1 MVVGN
6 DVLNQIVNPAPKVKP
21 INVKDMAEVG
31 DVLNL
36 IVNPVPKVKPINA

>member
-6 DVLNQIVNPAPKVKP
+6 DVLNQIVKLVLKVKP